1 MTKYDKIWQN
11 LTKSDKIWQN
21 LKLESFKSL
30 LFSSASGL
38 TSCSACLASSSRR
51 AETSLPTFL
60 ALWPSDIQWHPV
72 TSSDQ
77 CLGNWWK
84 LALNAWWWLLML
96 VECRWSWLT
105 FVSLMP
111 GFNLSPLQKSSLATL
126 CDSARAWISW
136 GTATC
141 GACGRMAML
150 NVAIASDP
158 TDPTADP
165 RR

>member
-1 MTKYDKIWQN
+1 MTKY
-11 LTKSDKIWQN
+11 DKIWQN

-30 LFSSASGL
+30 QISSLQLRLGAHFLQRMSGIIVQARRDVAPNVL
-38 TSCSACLASSSRR
+38 GALA
-51 AETSLPTFL
+51 
-60 ALWPSDIQWHPV
+60 QWHPV